1 MVWYKVAINAVKS
14 MCYKDTNDNRMHF
27 GELVPLKSHRF
38 AYRWS
43 IEPEDETI
51 HQSIH
56 EVPSKHL
63 VERVRSF
70 LRVQI
75 HANSARF

>member
-1 MVWYKVAINAVKS
+1 MVWYKVAINAIKS
-14 MCYKDTNDNRMHF
+14 MCYKDTNDNGMHF

-63 VERVRSF
+63 VESEE
-70 LRVQI
+70 LLTC
-75 HANSARF
+75 ANSFCS